1 MTKIRMM
8 TATLAL
14 FAVAATANAEQ
25 TLRFGTDNNPDVF
38 DNPQHACAGVF
49 SNIMESATNGEIN
62 VEIFGNNQLG
72 NASEHVQQVRDG
84 ILHATLS
91 STGAMASYYPRID
104 VLNMP
109 FAFAN
114 NASTYHV
121 FDGAFGQALAAD
133 IEETLSDVVVL
144 GFPDTGGFFAITNSK
159 QEIASLDDMQGV
171 RIRTMTLPSHQVI
184 IQALGAEAY
193 PLAWGEVYSGLQT
206 GVIDGQMNPIPIIS
220 FSNFN
225 EVQQYMTL
233 TNHLFSPY
241 TFLVNRSMYE
251 GLTSAQQATMRLA
264 AEECVAASRGLARI
278 IEASDRGL
286 AGLMQSMT
294 VTALN
299 DGTRQEF
306 VDAAQ
311 PAFEQ
316 HIANNLDAKATEL
329 LNLMKSELGAANSQ
343 LYMQD

>member
-49 SNIMESATNGEIN
+49 SNIMGSATNGEIN

-114 NASTYHV
+114 NAATYHV

-159 QEIASLDDMQGV
+159 QEIASLDDMKGV

-184 IQALGAEAY
+184 IPALGAEAY

-241 TFLVNRSMYE
+241 TFLVNRAMYE
-251 GLTSAQQATMRLA
+251 GLTPAQQATMRLA